1 MSHDAART
9 SVHVDANTGDLFRE
23 KKRLAQG
30 LSQIVMMSWKKKRKE
45 KVSYRRVMNE
55 VLELV
60 SFVDL
65 IWYVHMGRLCGL
77 CFGFLCWYTFVY
89 GWRLS

>member
-9 SVHVDANTGDLFRE
+9 SVHADANAGDLFGE
-23 KKRLAQG
+23 KKRLTQG

-45 KVSYRRVMNE
+45 KVSYRRVMNQ
-55 VLELV
+55 VFELV

-65 IWYVHMGRLCGL
+65 IWYVHTGRLCGL
-77 CFGFLCWYTFVY
+77 HFVFLCWYTFVF
-89 GWRLS
+89 GWR